1 MQWTQERIMTLRRLG
16 ILWLVSQIAACASL
30 EEKVQ
35 DTEQLLAAAGFKINY
50 AQTAEQQANVK
61 GMTQQKLVAHPKGDK
76 VMYVYADASIC
87 QCVYVGDADAY
98 ARFQKLAVEKEIADE
113 QRQAAETNL
122 DATMNWGMWGPGL
135 WWP

>member
-1 MQWTQERIMTLRRLG
+1 MTLRG
-16 ILWLVSQIAACASL
+16 IAVACAVVQLTACASL

-61 GMTQQKLVAHPKGDK
+61 GMTQLKLVAHPKDDK
-76 VMYVYADASIC
+76 VMYVYADANIC

-98 ARFQKLAVEKEIADE
+98 TRFQKLAVEKQIADE

>member
-1 MQWTQERIMTLRRLG
+1 MTLRRLG
-16 ILWLVSQIAACASL
+16 ILWLASQVAACASL

-76 VMYVYADASIC
+76 VMYVYADANIC

>member
-1 MQWTQERIMTLRRLG
+1 MTLRRLG
-16 ILWLVSQIAACASL
+16 ILWFASQVAACASL

-35 DTEQLLAAAGFKINY
+35 DTEQLLAAAGFKVTY

>member
-1 MQWTQERIMTLRRLG
+1 MMLRKLG
-16 ILWLVSQIAACASL
+16 SLGLAAGLAACASL

-61 GMTQQKLVAHPKGDK
+61 GMTQYKLVAHPKGDK
-76 VMYVYADASIC
+76 VMYIYADANIC
-87 QCVYVGDADAY
+87 QCIYVGDADAY

>member
-1 MQWTQERIMTLRRLG
+1 MREPNGRGISDYKGIMLSRRVL
-16 ILWLVSQIAACASL
+16 IVCMFVQAAGCATL

-61 GMTQQKLVAHPKGDK
+61 GMTQQKLVAHPKDDK

-87 QCVYVGDADAY
+87 QCVYVGDSDAY
-98 ARFQKLAVEKEIADE
+98 ARFQKLAVEKQIADE
-113 QRQAAETNL
+113 QGRPRRPTS
-122 DATMNWGMWGPGL
+122 MPR
-135 WWP
+135 